1 MLELD
6 THSIYSVTGIQYISV
21 WLQHLFFIM
30 MLLTKCLIMLAC
42 TALNPEMVTLKLK
55 VITILVLLIFK
66 ISKQRDPDPG
76 LRMAMWVYTHF

>member
-42 TALNPEMVTLKLK
+42 TTLNPEMVTLKLK